1 MTNTCKNR
9 PRHFDSNDEIDS
21 GIEFVIAQRVYH
33 RLRNL
38 DSNAEIDNDG
48 DFVWEQTRMRL

>member
-1 MTNTCKNR
+1 MINTCKNS
-9 PRHFDSNDEIDS
+9 PRHFDGNDEIDS

-48 DFVWEQTRMRL
+48 DFV